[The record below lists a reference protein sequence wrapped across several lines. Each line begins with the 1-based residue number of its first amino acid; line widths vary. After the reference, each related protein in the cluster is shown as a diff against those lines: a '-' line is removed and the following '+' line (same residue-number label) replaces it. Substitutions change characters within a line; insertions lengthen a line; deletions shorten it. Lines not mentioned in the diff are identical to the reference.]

1 MDETCLSSINHVIV
15 CIARAESQQ
24 KNLIPVNQPIFSFL
38 SMPLST
44 NHISRHHR
52 ICQLLMPPPDLLLY
66 NACLHFLAIIVH
78 WLLIYCDPT
87 TSFFQTRHSDSSCY
101 SFITNSITP
110 KLQNTCY
117 IDHFDYFNRARSHV

>member
-1 MDETCLSSINHVIV
+1 MRPVYPASIMSLSVLLEPNPSKKI
-15 CIARAESQQ
+15 SSLST
-24 KNLIPVNQPIFSFL
+24 NLFVSFL